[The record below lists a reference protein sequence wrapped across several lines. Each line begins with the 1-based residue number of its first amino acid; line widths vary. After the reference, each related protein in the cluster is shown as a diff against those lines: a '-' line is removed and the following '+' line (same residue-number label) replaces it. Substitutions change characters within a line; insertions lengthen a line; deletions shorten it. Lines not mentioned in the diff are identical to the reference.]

1 MRAHPTELSIESK
14 NGKNIYVVEV
24 TMKDKEEKDVFVDIE
39 SGQVVGT
46 IEE

>member
-1 MRAHPTELSIESK
+1 
-14 NGKNIYVVEV
+14 
-24 TMKDKEEKDVFVDIE
+24 MKDKEEKDVFVDIE